1 MADNEKHKSDFPC
14 ICQVLMLMENSKQ
27 FNNLIKINFEQ
38 LHYCYFVLLDILL
51 ES

>member
-1 MADNEKHKSDFPC
+1 MEDNNKHKSD
-14 ICQVLMLMENSKQ
+14 CQVLMLMENTKQ
-27 FNNLIKINFEQ
+27 SNNLIKINFEQ